1 METPVAFAVSESLRS
16 RKAALRR
23 AKPRPSPVNWERL
36 AALAL
41 NFVVWAL
48 VIAGARAFFVH
59 HG

>member
-1 METPVAFAVSESLRS
+1 MAFAVSESLRS